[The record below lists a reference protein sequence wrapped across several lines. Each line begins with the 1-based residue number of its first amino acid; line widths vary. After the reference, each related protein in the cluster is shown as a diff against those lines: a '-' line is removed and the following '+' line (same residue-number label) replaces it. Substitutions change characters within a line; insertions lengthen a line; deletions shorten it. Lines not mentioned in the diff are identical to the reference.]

1 MSATLINNYNIPNLN
16 TRVAKFLKW
25 SRYYNAPYYW
35 KIEYDTKPKKNV
47 NNVVEKSKYPLL
59 GLNSKMPFGKFKDCL
74 IDDIPK
80 SYINWLYDQN
90 IKFTKEVLDK
100 IGIK

>member
-1 MSATLINNYNIPNLN
+1 
-16 TRVAKFLKW
+16 
-25 SRYYNAPYYW
+25 
-35 KIEYDTKPKKNV
+35 
-47 NNVVEKSKYPLL
+47 
-59 GLNSKMPFGKFKDCL
+59 MPIFGKFKDCL